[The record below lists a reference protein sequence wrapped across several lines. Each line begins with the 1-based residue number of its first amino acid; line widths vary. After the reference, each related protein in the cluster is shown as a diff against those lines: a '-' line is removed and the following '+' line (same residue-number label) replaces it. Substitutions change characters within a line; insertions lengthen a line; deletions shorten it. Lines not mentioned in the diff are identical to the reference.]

1 LFNNKLID
9 WVIKHISKRLLEV
22 KTPPYSAYHFQSWK
36 LSMGIKG
43 NIWELTGHVQNCM
56 LAYNRELKGLD
67 HPKIIPNPGGES
79 KGLVQ
84 R

>member
-1 LFNNKLID
+1 
-9 WVIKHISKRLLEV
+9 
-22 KTPPYSAYHFQSWK
+22 
-36 LSMGIKG
+36 MGIKG